1 MVVEPICRRFA
12 LTSTWWIISKT
23 WKCQNQKRWNEYLW
37 KFTTTQCW
45 KEMIPNIN
53 QALVWL
59 LSWVI
64 CDERLKP
71 LWQMKG
77 SWNVKENWSIKNL
90 MKHIWNLPIT
100 DTPPKTLSC
109 KISFKKKSLSPPP
122 WSVSAKILPLF
133 PFYTRPPPKKW
144 GQRFLP
150 RWNTAWC
157 PLGGVCFHPVTSAK
171 HNSIWSER
179 WSKRAS
185 LGEQHKSHL
194 THRGKPPGTLC
205 K

>member
-109 KISFKKKSLSPPP
+109 KISFKKKIPFSTSLKCFRKNPSPF
-122 WSVSAKILPLF
+122 SILHKA
-133 PFYTRPPPKKW
+133 TPKKMGPTFPAALKHGLMSTRW
-144 GQRFLP
+144 RLLPSRYFGQTQLHLIREVIQTRFL
-150 RWNTAWC
+150 
-157 PLGGVCFHPVTSAK
+157 
-171 HNSIWSER
+171 
-179 WSKRAS
+179 
-185 LGEQHKSHL
+185 
-194 THRGKPPGTLC
+194 RGTTQIPFNPPG
-205 K
+205 